1 MLNMN
6 HEDTKTGSNTK
17 YMLNL
22 LSSKEELLAKEIV
35 DIAINIHK
43 QLGPG
48 LLESV
53 YAKCFY
59 YELKRREISY
69 EREKEVPII
78 YNSLIIDEGLR
89 LDLLIE
95 NLIIVEF
102 KAQEIYHLVWEAQLL
117 SYLKLTGKR
126 LGFLINFHVPLMKN
140 GIKRMI
146 L

>member
-1 MLNMN
+1 MLNIN

-17 YMLNL
+17 YMFNL
-22 LSSKEELLAKEIV
+22 LSSREELLAKEIV
-35 DIAINIHK
+35 DIAISIHK

-59 YELKRREISY
+59 YELKKREISY

-102 KAQEIYHLVWEAQLL
+102 KAQEIYHPV
-117 SYLKLTGKR
+117 
-126 LGFLINFHVPLMKN
+126 HVPLMKN